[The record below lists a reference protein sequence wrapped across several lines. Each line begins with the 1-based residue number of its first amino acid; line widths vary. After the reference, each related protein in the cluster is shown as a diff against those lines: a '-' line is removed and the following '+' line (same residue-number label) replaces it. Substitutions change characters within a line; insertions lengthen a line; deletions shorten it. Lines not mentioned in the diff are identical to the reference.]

1 MKLQTVPPFPTILP
15 ANSFFSYSLQSP
27 CCSISIPSKQSL
39 HLNHL
44 LQVLTTHVNRV
55 QRNEAG
61 AEQGSDSQ
69 DEEQWQIGK
78 SNLDKWLQV
87 LLQKDGDSAGSS
99 PAHDSPLHN
108 VFSPALSTARAATTG
123 SVDLEVRHDQVGI
136 TMQYVTS
143 QTALQI

>member
-1 MKLQTVPPFPTILP
+1 M
-15 ANSFFSYSLQSP
+15 
-27 CCSISIPSKQSL
+27 
-39 HLNHL
+39 NHL

-78 SNLDKWLQV
+78 SNLDKWLHV

-108 VFSPALSTARAATTG
+108 VFSPALSTARAG

-136 TMQYVTS
+136 TVQYVTS